1 MGFNKGDRVTATV
14 DGDKITGTVK
24 GTEPLKGVAHPERT
38 VHVHLDRASGMFRSR
53 WLDPQDVQP
62 MP

>member
-1 MGFNKGDRVTATV
+1 MGFHKGDRVEATV
-14 DGDKITGTVK
+14 DGEKITGTVK
-24 GTEPLKGVAHPERT
+24 GGEPPQNVSHPERT
-38 VHVHLDRASGMFRSR
+38 VHVHLDRAKGMFISR